1 MILKK
6 LYFKPKKFFD
16 VIEFKPGLNVIYAHF
31 DDDTPDVK
39 RSSDSLHAIGKSTFL
54 DLILFALGSDFNEKS
69 LSRLYNAYQKR
80 IISGLYVVLEFSHNN
95 INYIIQRPFYNDRS
109 NILFG
114 FTKGS
119 LKKMTLYQIR
129 KELFNIFFFKEEY
142 KNYFDHNWYQRL
154 LSFYVKVKKRDEL
167 FNDPLRFSKNIKE
180 ADIIPFHFFLLNI
193 ANSLP
198 LQIKEVN
205 QSLSDLNSLINVNEK
220 YLKTK
225 SGSRNINE
233 IIIQRDKLLKKLNA
247 AKKRLLDFELIEDY
261 KSYELEAD
269 EITKHI
275 KELWF
280 LNSLDNKRISE
291 LNQLSNEAS
300 IAAFNDRDY
309 VIKIYEQVNSLLAE
323 NVEKE
328 ISAAIKFRQSL
339 FSSRKVFIQKEIKN
353 LNGKILKREE
363 AIKKLSDKRKSIFDT
378 LTKLDA
384 LGDIKE
390 AFKKIESLQAEI
402 SVYDSD
408 LSAINNFKKGL
419 SKEHEKA
426 DKLHQSIPKYLS
438 EVQPQIDS
446 FNNTLNEV
454 KKRIIPGSHNISLL
468 DITNST
474 VNNSL
479 SLSLLEG
486 SIMDSTGINQC
497 RTLIYDISIL
507 LNNLDS
513 NANSPSFLIHD
524 GIFEGLNDTHF
535 SAFLKLWEDL
545 LENKQQF
552 QYILTLND
560 HNFFNDKHELKKKFF
575 NDYVIKELTP
585 NKLLFGEK
593 FE

>member
-16 VIEFKPGLNVIYAHF
+16 VIEFKPSLNVIYAHF
-31 DDDTPDVK
+31 DDDTPDEK
-39 RSSDSLHAIGKSTFL
+39 RNSNSLHAIGKSTFL
-54 DLILFALGSDFNEKS
+54 DLILFALGADFNEKS
-69 LSRLYNAYQKR
+69 LSRLHNAYQKR

-119 LKKMTLYQIR
+119 LKKMTLHQIR

-142 KNYFDHNWYQRL
+142 KNYFDYNWYQRL

-225 SGSRNINE
+225 SGIRNINE

-280 LNSLDNKRISE
+280 LNSLDYKRISE

-328 ISAAIKFRQSL
+328 ISAAIKFRKSL
-339 FSSRKVFIQKEIKN
+339 FSSRKVFIQKEIKI
-353 LNGKILKREE
+353 LNGKILKRDE

-426 DKLHQSIPKYLS
+426 DKLNQSIPKYLS
-438 EVQPQIDS
+438 EVQPHIDS

-497 RTLIYDISIL
+497 RTLIYDISML

-560 HNFFNDKHELKKKFF
+560 HNYFNDKAELKEKFF
-575 NDYVIKELTP
+575 NDFVIKELTP
-585 NKLLFGEK
+585 NNLLFGES